1 MINNNIN
8 AKLHIRINLTA
19 KSVDVTRKMTVGFG
33 HNHLPFLP
41 IVPHKEKQCVTITH
55 CQDPQFH
62 LIIHLPLTDI
72 CFEGNVK
79 GLREMW
85 PLALF

>member
-1 MINNNIN
+1 MNVI
-8 AKLHIRINLTA
+8 LHIRINLTA
-19 KSVDVTRKMTVGFG
+19 KSVDVTGKITVGFR

-41 IVPHKEKQCVTITH
+41 IVPHKEKQCVTIT
-55 CQDPQFH
+55 QGQYQQFH

-79 GLREMW
+79 GQREMC